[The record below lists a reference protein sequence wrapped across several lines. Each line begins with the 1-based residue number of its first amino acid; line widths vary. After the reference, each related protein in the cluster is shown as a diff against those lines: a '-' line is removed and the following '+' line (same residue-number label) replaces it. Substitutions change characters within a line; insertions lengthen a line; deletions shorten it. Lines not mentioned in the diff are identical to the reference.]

1 MKDIPFKNDVKA
13 TKGGGKSVFLNVLG
27 RLLTEHVMRGG
38 NDEPL
43 LDDDL
48 NNGANVTTKSMSAT
62 TNLQC
67 EMFAE
72 KTRTQKLIANGEF
85 PAFSYF
91 LSLGFSMTSLSLF
104 VASKEEESIVAV
116 TRRAANPFMG
126 LST

>member
-1 MKDIPFKNDVKA
+1 
-13 TKGGGKSVFLNVLG
+13 
-27 RLLTEHVMRGG
+27 MRGG
-38 NDEPL
+38 NDEPR
-43 LDDDL
+43 LDDDR

-72 KTRTQKLIANGEF
+72 KIRTQKLIAGWEF

-91 LSLGFSMTSLSLF
+91 LPLGFSMTSLSLC
-104 VASKEEESIVAV
+104 VVSKDEESIVAV